1 MRARASGSVGIASNQ
16 TNFRAAV
23 ADRRFGT
30 AGGWAERLWQV
41 GPTKSP
47 CKAAAVECSS
57 STSALPLRPSTD
69 VKEGAAMIA
78 RGNVLNRITLPEG
91 TEASGPLTGY
101 FCSATSKKT
110 RAASLTARDLKQKRR
125 NCRL

>member
-1 MRARASGSVGIASNQ
+1 MRARAKAPLGIASNQ

-23 ADRRFGT
+23 ADRRFPT

-41 GPTKSP
+41 GPRKSP

-69 VKEGAAMIA
+69 VKEGAEMIA
-78 RGNVLNRITLPEG
+78 RGNVLNRINLNLRPADG
-91 TEASGPLTGY
+91 VL
-101 FCSATSKKT
+101 CSATSKTT
-110 RAASLTARDLKQKRR
+110 RAAGLTAGS
-125 NCRL
+125 